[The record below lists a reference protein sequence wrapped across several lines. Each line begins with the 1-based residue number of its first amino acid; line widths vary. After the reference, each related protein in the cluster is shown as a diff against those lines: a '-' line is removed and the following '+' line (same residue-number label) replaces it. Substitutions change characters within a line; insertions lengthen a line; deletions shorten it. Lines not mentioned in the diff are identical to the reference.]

1 MLILTSRG
9 SNDNMIRPI
18 NCRNPFWRQPTPLAQ
33 YQALLMSIDGNTAIF
48 AENIIT
54 KEKYLERMTD
64 GINQLRELLPHL
76 ENGQWLA

>member
-1 MLILTSRG
+1 
-9 SNDNMIRPI
+9 MIHTI
-18 NCRNPFWRQPTPLAQ
+18 NPKNPLWKQPTPLSQ
-33 YQALLMSIDGNTAIF
+33 YQALLMSIDRNTAIF

-64 GINQLRELLPHL
+64 DINQLRELLPHL